1 MSQLFR
7 TQHYCLHQHTQPG
20 NFSHSLLKYNIT
32 NIWIQ
37 NYISYYLFKIKCIY
51 TIIQLKFYE
60 NRLQVSGVN
69 SPENVWIMRLFKNML
84 IWSWQLTESVE
95 VRNCSS
101 WLHAYDY
108 GGLKPTVFFTN
119 VVSLLLLYFTRLRE
133 PKAYAKN

>member
-7 TQHYCLHQHTQPG
+7 TQHCCLHQHTQPG
-20 NFSHSLLKYNIT
+20 NFSRSLIKYNIT

-37 NYISYYLFKIKCIY
+37 NYQSYYLFKIKCIY

-69 SPENVWIMRLFKNML
+69 SPENVWIMRLFKKML
-84 IWSWQLTESVE
+84 IWSWQLTEKRWNKKLQFVTSCIWLW
-95 VRNCSS
+95 RPKTNC
-101 WLHAYDY
+101 
-108 GGLKPTVFFTN
+108 FFTN
-119 VVSLLLLYFTRLRE
+119 VVSLLLLYFTRLHG